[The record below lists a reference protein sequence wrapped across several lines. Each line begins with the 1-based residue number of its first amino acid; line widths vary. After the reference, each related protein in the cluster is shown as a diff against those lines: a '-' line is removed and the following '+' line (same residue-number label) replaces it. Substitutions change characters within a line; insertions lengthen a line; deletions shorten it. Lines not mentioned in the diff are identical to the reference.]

1 MNAPT
6 VPTAVV
12 PGWELDTAPFHA
24 GELAVQQRAGVTEAA
39 GSAGRRGIRRFM
51 PDQHRTFS
59 RNCRSSCS
67 VALMRTASR
76 GRRCGPARRGS

>member
-24 GELAVQQRAGVTEAA
+24 GELAVQQRAGVTE
-39 GSAGRRGIRRFM
+39 GRGFGRPARD
-51 PDQHRTFS
+51 P
-59 RNCRSSCS
+59 
-67 VALMRTASR
+67 ALHA
-76 GRRCGPARRGS
+76 GPAPDVFRATAVLRARWR